1 MSAVPSLPEA
11 TARLLLLR
19 FRKLRAYAT
28 VRPCDPQRPARKRAA
43 IAYGYDAA
51 VNEPTAGAA
60 YGPGTVDYSFRRV
73 HEANA
78 FDQLPLI
85 TPSKLRSEARDRG
98 VQWSPASTL
107 KELERFDREGAFS
120 PILFE
125 AVDADGGDRIVFRDE
140 GDYAPW
146 SEHAVPERGRVVPR
160 PYYSPWQ
167 LLYFNDAVELPKISV
182 SIEWLLDD
190 EQRASLRS
198 DQRTLLG
205 QQLEDWRQLD
215 QEWRDVLLV
224 LLRLQSRYGPWIKGP
239 LLKSTVNLVR
249 HPQSEEYVDPRE
261 LAPPFDAHKVL
272 DELGLTLEALRAM
285 HQRLAVH
292 GMLGDGEDP
301 LRYWHM
307 LVRMAPAKQRAR
319 LRGRARRAQDAYD
332 AAEMLRRFYYDLTG
346 KLLLN
351 PDDLFDLSDK
361 SWKKHFFGKWPTLSY
376 TRADLAVEL
385 RLRDLHPHQVHIVV
399 EGETEKVVCRRVVE
413 EIAGMPLN
421 DMGVSIQ
428 GLLGV
433 GNMRREMLRALK
445 AFPRFLVFVAD
456 PEGDMA
462 REVEALKRDG
472 VLTDEATYL
481 WETSFEE
488 ANLSDEELVAM
499 IAAIGADRGATLT
512 LDVHRLRTLYNQH
525 RARPGKTKGLA
536 TYALGLARR
545 EQYGSVVASKTQLAE
560 RMADLI
566 LDDLRRRD
574 AEVVS
579 ADRPIVEMLV
589 SVIRAT

>member
-1 MSAVPSLPEA
+1 
-11 TARLLLLR
+11 
-19 FRKLRAYAT
+19 
-28 VRPCDPQRPARKRAA
+28 
-43 IAYGYDAA
+43 
-51 VNEPTAGAA
+51 VNESTAGAA
-60 YGPGTVDYSFRRV
+60 YGPGTIAYSFRRV

-78 FDQLPLI
+78 YDQFPLI

-146 SEHAVPERGRVVPR
+146 SEYAVREWGRVVPR

-182 SIEWLLDD
+182 PIEWLLDD
-190 EQRASLRS
+190 QRRATLRP

-215 QEWRDVLLV
+215 REWRDVLLV
-224 LLRLQSRYGPWIKGP
+224 LLRSQSRYGPWVKGP
-239 LLKSTVNLVR
+239 LLKSTVTLVR
-249 HPQSEEYVDPRE
+249 HPQSGEYVDPRE

-272 DELGLTLEALRAM
+272 DELGLTKETLKAM
-285 HQRLAVH
+285 HERLARH
-292 GMLGDGEDP
+292 GMMVDGEDP

-307 LVRMAPAKQRAR
+307 LVRMAPARQRAK

-332 AAEMLRRFYYDLTG
+332 AAEMLRRFYSDLTG

-361 SWKKHFFGKWPTLSY
+361 SWKKRLFGRWPTLSY
-376 TRADLAVEL
+376 SRADLAVEL

-399 EGETEKVVCRRVVE
+399 EGETEEIVCRRVLQ

-428 GLLGV
+428 RLFGV
-433 GNMRREMLRALK
+433 GNIRREMLRAMK
-445 AFPRFLVFVAD
+445 TFPRFLVFVAD
-456 PEGDMA
+456 REGDMA
-462 REVEALKRDG
+462 REVEGLKREG

-488 ANLSDEELVAM
+488 ANFSEEELVAM

-512 LDVHRLRTLYNQH
+512 LDAQTLHAFYNAHR
-525 RARPGKTKGLA
+525 GKVGKDAKGLA
-536 TYALGLARR
+536 TFALDLARR
-545 EQYGSVVASKTQLAE
+545 EEYGSVLASKPQLAE

-566 LDDLRRRD
+566 LDDLLRRD

-579 ADRPIVEMLV
+579 ADRRIVEMLV
-589 SVIRAT
+589 SVFRVT

>member
-1 MSAVPSLPEA
+1 
-11 TARLLLLR
+11 
-19 FRKLRAYAT
+19 
-28 VRPCDPQRPARKRAA
+28 
-43 IAYGYDAA
+43 

-60 YGPGTVDYSFRRV
+60 LGLGTFDYSFRRV

-98 VQWSPASTL
+98 VQWSPTSTL
-107 KELERFDREGAFS
+107 KELERLDREGAFS
-120 PILFE
+120 PILFK
-125 AVDADGGDRIVFRDE
+125 AVDADGADGIVFRDE
-140 GDYAPW
+140 GDYASW
-146 SEHAVPERGRVVPR
+146 SDYAVPERGRVVPR
-160 PYYSPWQ
+160 PCYSPWQ
-167 LLYFNDAVELPKISV
+167 LMYFNDAVELPKASV

-190 EQRASLRS
+190 EQRATLRS

-249 HPQSEEYVDPRE
+249 HPQSGKYVDPRD

-346 KLLLN
+346 ELLLN
-351 PDDLFDLSDK
+351 PDDLFDLSDLSDK

-399 EGETEKVVCRRVVE
+399 EGKTEEVVCRRVLE

-428 GLLGV
+428 RLFGV
-433 GNMRREMLRALK
+433 GNMRRDMLRALK

-462 REVEALKRDG
+462 REVEALKLDG

-512 LDVHRLRTLYNQH
+512 LDTHRLRTLYNQH